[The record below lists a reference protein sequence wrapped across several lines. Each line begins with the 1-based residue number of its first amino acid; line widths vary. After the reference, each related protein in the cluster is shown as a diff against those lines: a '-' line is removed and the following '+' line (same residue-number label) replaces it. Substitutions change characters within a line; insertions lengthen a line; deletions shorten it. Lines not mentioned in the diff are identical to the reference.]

1 MSDTAA
7 RYLGFAFASADLLL
21 EIDADDRVAFALGA
35 TQRALGCAQ
44 EDLVGRPLRDL
55 IAEDDQGVV
64 RAVLEGL
71 EPAARRGPVR
81 VELARS
87 DERSSRRFAG
97 FFACRLPQNS
107 QRVSC
112 ALTLSPVYG
121 PTAEVKDEF
130 GLLDRDGFIATTGQ
144 VLEQAREAG
153 LDLDLMLVELK
164 GLIQAENLAPSGR
177 NHGLLG
183 RIAADLRAE
192 SYGGF
197 GAARV
202 GEEQFVIL
210 REGGGTAAQVLARIG
225 RAAEAEGA
233 ALDPSAVGV
242 PLNDNAPPTATLK
255 AMRFAIDRLL
265 QDGAETAGSAFAKV
279 LDDVVAEANK
289 LGATVKANRFNLAYQ
304 PIVELRTGKIS
315 HYEALLR
322 LPGSPNPTESIQ
334 LAEELDLIADLDLAV
349 LDQVITK
356 LRADGSED
364 VRIAA
369 NISARSLMLPRF
381 LGEVFARLAQ
391 VQGEISQR
399 LILEITETSVLHD
412 LEKANTTIQRFRQGG
427 FPVHLDDFGSGA
439 ATLAYLRTLTIDA
452 VKIDGQYIS
461 DIADSDR
468 NRTLVSHIV
477 KLCRE
482 LGVETIGE
490 HVETRA
496 ISEMLMDLRVRY
508 GQGWLF
514 GRPTLDPARQPAAT
528 PQVEQ
533 KAVA

>member
-1 MSDTAA
+1 MSETAA

-35 TQRALGCAQ
+35 AQRALGCPQ
-44 EDLVGRPLRDL
+44 EDLVGRPLREL
-55 IAEDDQGVV
+55 IADDDQGVV

-71 EPAARRGPVR
+71 EPCARRGPVR

-87 DERSSRRFAG
+87 DQGSSRRYAG
-97 FFACRLPQNS
+97 FFACRLPQNAP
-107 QRVSC
+107 RVSC

-121 PTAEVKDEF
+121 PTAETKDEF
-130 GLLDRDGFIATTGQ
+130 GLLDREGFISTTSQ

-164 GLIQAENLAPSGR
+164 GLIQAEASAPSGP

-210 REGGGTAAQVLARIG
+210 REGGGGAALVLERIG

-233 ALDPSAVGV
+233 RLEPSAVGV
-242 PLNDNAPPTATLK
+242 PLNDNAPATATLK
-255 AMRFAIDRLL
+255 ALRFAIDRLL
-265 QDGAETAGSAFAKV
+265 QDGAEAAGPAFGKV
-279 LDDVVAEANK
+279 LEEIVSEANK
-289 LGATVKANRFNLAYQ
+289 LGATVRANRFNLAYQ
-304 PIVELRTGKIS
+304 PIVELRTGKVS

-322 LPGSPNPTESIQ
+322 LPGSQSPSESIQ

-356 LRADGSED
+356 LRSAGSED
-364 VRIAA
+364 IRIAA

-381 LGEVFARLAQ
+381 LGEVFARLAL
-391 VQGEISQR
+391 VQAEISQR
-399 LILEITETSVLHD
+399 LILEITETAVLHD
-412 LEKANTTIQRFRQGG
+412 LDKANAAIQRFRQSG

-461 DIADSDR
+461 DIAESDR

-496 ISEMLMDLRVRY
+496 IADMLMDLRVRY

-514 GRPTLDPARQPAAT
+514 GRPTLDPARQPAAA
-528 PQVEQ
+528 PQAQ
-533 KAVA
+533 RAAVA